1 MGHYLV
7 QLAYTAEA
15 AKAMVKN
22 PQNREA
28 TARAAMESLG
38 GRIHS
43 FFFAFGEY
51 DAIIIAELPNN
62 IAAAAGA
69 LATTAGGA
77 LSKFHTTPLLTAAE
91 SVEAM
96 KLAQKTV
103 YAPPH

>member
-1 MGHYLV
+1 MGHYLI

-22 PQNREA
+22 PQNRET

-38 GRIHS
+38 GKVLS

-51 DAIIIAELPNN
+51 DAILVAELPNN
-62 IAAAAGA
+62 AAAAAGA

-77 LSKFHTTPLLTAAE
+77 IAKFHTTPLLTAAE

-96 KLAQKTV
+96 KLAQKAV

>member
-1 MGHYLV
+1 MGFYLI
-7 QLAYTAEA
+7 QLAYTADA

-22 PQNREA
+22 PQSREE

-38 GRIHS
+38 GKAHS

-51 DAIIIAELPNN
+51 DAILIVELPNN
-62 IAAAAGA
+62 VAAAAGA
-69 LATTAGGA
+69 LATTSGGA
-77 LSKFHTTPLLTAAE
+77 ISKFHTTPLLTAAE

-103 YAPPH
+103 YAPPK

>member
-1 MGHYLV
+1 MGYYLI

-38 GRIHS
+38 GKAHS

-51 DAIIIAELPNN
+51 DAIIIAELPGNA
-62 IAAAAGA
+62 AAAAGA
-69 LATTAGGA
+69 LATTSGGA
-77 LSKFHTTPLLTAAE
+77 ISKFHTTPLLTGAE
-91 SVEAM
+91 AVEAM
-96 KLAQKTV
+96 KLAQKVV
-103 YAPPH
+103 YAPPQ

>member
-1 MGHYLV
+1 MGYYLI

-22 PQNREA
+22 PQNRED

-38 GRIHS
+38 GKAHS

-51 DAIIIAELPNN
+51 DAVIIAELPNN
-62 IAAAAGA
+62 VAAAASA
-69 LATTAGGA
+69 LATASGGA
-77 LSKFHTTPLLTAAE
+77 ISKFHTTPLLTTTE

-96 KLAQKTV
+96 TLAQKAV
-103 YAPPH
+103 YAPPK

>member
-1 MGHYLV
+1 MGFYLI

-38 GRIHS
+38 GKAHS

-51 DAIIIAELPNN
+51 DAVIIAELPGNV
-62 IAAAAGA
+62 AAAAGA
-69 LATTAGGA
+69 LATTSGGA
-77 LSKFHTTPLLTAAE
+77 ISKFHTTPLITGAEAA
-91 SVEAM
+91 EAM
-96 KLAQKTV
+96 KLAQKVV
-103 YAPPH
+103 YAPPQ